1 MCTLMLQILYFMDI
15 SDWSTLLSNYKI
27 FIGSTKRDGRP
38 TSGSVDGDIEV
49 RTRTKLSD
57 TQMGGSTSSLLSDH
71 SDVQSIKSAASE
83 RALQQ
88 TSEPSQEL
96 VCP

>member
-1 MCTLMLQILYFMDI
+1 M
-15 SDWSTLLSNYKI
+15 

-88 TSEPSQEL
+88 TSQPSQEL
-96 VCP
+96 VCPLMYTRTCIQKCYHGFDTL